1 MVGPDQYINGVSTAH
16 QHFPNNRLKWGERA
30 PIQRLPARKAGKGL
44 RESEESPFTQ
54 WRFSVMRKL
63 IPVVGPL
70 LAAVLAMV
78 PILGAILAAV
88 VA

>member
-1 MVGPDQYINGVSTAH
+1 MP
-16 QHFPNNRLKWGERA
+16 
-30 PIQRLPARKAGKGL
+30 PIEQLPATKTGKPLRKAEGANPINL
-44 RESEESPFTQ
+44 EEIE
-54 WRFSVMRKL
+54 MRKL

-70 LAAVLAMV
+70 LAAVLGMV

>member
-1 MVGPDQYINGVSTAH
+1 MA
-16 QHFPNNRLKWGERA
+16 LKWGLRP
-30 PIQRLPARKAGKGL
+30 PIHPLPARKPGQAL
-44 RESEESPFTQ
+44 RKSERAHHS
-54 WRFSVMRKL
+54 WRSIVMRKL

>member
-1 MVGPDQYINGVSTAH
+1 MEAI
-16 QHFPNNRLKWGERA
+16 
-30 PIQRLPARKAGKGL
+30 
-44 RESEESPFTQ
+44 
-54 WRFSVMRKL
+54 VMRKL
-63 IPVVGPL
+63 VPVVGPL

>member
-1 MVGPDQYINGVSTAH
+1 VGRSAADTKAA
-16 QHFPNNRLKWGERA
+16 GEETGKA
-30 PIQRLPARKAGKGL
+30 PPKNP
-44 RESEESPFTQ
+44 EEHPYS
-54 WRFSVMRKL
+54 WRFIVMRKL

>member
-1 MVGPDQYINGVSTAH
+1 
-16 QHFPNNRLKWGERA
+16 
-30 PIQRLPARKAGKGL
+30 
-44 RESEESPFTQ
+44 
-54 WRFSVMRKL
+54 MRKL

-78 PILGAILAAV
+78 PILGAILAGV

>member
-1 MVGPDQYINGVSTAH
+1 
-16 QHFPNNRLKWGERA
+16 
-30 PIQRLPARKAGKGL
+30 
-44 RESEESPFTQ
+44 
-54 WRFSVMRKL
+54 MRKL

-70 LAAVLAMV
+70 LAAVLAMI